1 MFFMTAMLLV
11 STFHENF
18 AILRR
23 SAFPWKESQRSSFLF
38 LRSKKTT
45 ANGNQTIIGK
55 RNNDDGDMVYYM
67 YVLLLPQYIVLPDG
81 YNFVCLFFRKFLLF
95 VVIAW
100 HVASSIL
107 SCQRS
112 LITSAQDG
120 VVRCTAAS
128 PCCAFAEPGDFWW
141 FLGGWPHLT
150 KPLCHC
156 VNWWAGRARCFFD
169 CNPADLQCFSQNFWQ
184 SLGDPFWLLTST
196 IKAIR

>member
-1 MFFMTAMLLV
+1 MFFMAAMLLV
-11 STFHENF
+11 STFRENF

-23 SAFPWKESQRSSFLF
+23 SASQE
-38 LRSKKTT
+38 KKTTKQFFVFEVKKT

-55 RNNDDGDMVYYM
+55 RNNDDGYC
-67 YVLLLPQYIVLPDG
+67 LLH
-81 YNFVCLFFRKFLLF
+81 VCFCCCLSMLFCLMETILF
-95 VVIAW
+95 VYFLKFSAICGHCLTE
-100 HVASSIL
+100 HVTSSRW